1 MRITENL
8 KKLQSYFSDPLYIV
22 GGYVRN
28 TICFG
33 DYTGTDIDIC
43 GAYTPEE
50 VEKILAGTDI
60 KVVPVNP
67 RIGTLKITVGE
78 ESYEYTCFREDS
90 YAEGG
95 EHTPVSVSFVKDIKL
110 DALRRD
116 FTVNAVYFDIKNEK
130 LVDPTDGIVDIDAK
144 VLRTVAKPEKVF
156 EEDGLRIMRLARFAA
171 ELGFSIEERTLE
183 VAKQLCKNLKNISG
197 ERIRMELD
205 RILASNEKYGNKEGV
220 RTGLTL
226 LSDLDAWQYVIPE
239 FGVNK
244 NNALFR
250 GIDAAASAH
259 PSVRLAA
266 LIHCISESV
275 KDFEDHEKTAKDSAE
290 LSRVVLGHELGL
302 KYKEMVRSEVY
313 HLVLASGFHRCKG
326 KSVEEIKLFVQ
337 ENFVYMDKILL
348 LIKALEGGETPNIQ
362 AIERE
367 YQFMKEN
374 NVPYKISDLVLRG
387 ADVIALGVPPIRI
400 GEVLQ
405 TILKRSALS
414 GKRFSREEE
423 LAIAESLKC

>member
-8 KKLQSYFSDPLYIV
+8 KKLQSYFPDSIYIV

-28 TICFG
+28 TVRFG

-50 VEKILAGTDI
+50 VEKFLEGTDI
-60 KVVPVNP
+60 SVVPVNP
-67 RIGTLKITVGE
+67 RIGTLKITLGD

-95 EHTPVSVSFVKDIKL
+95 EHTPVAVSFVKDIKL

-116 FTVNAVYFDIKNEK
+116 FTVNAVYFDIRQEK
-130 LVDPTDGIVDIDAK
+130 LVDPTDGIADIDAK
-144 VLRTVAKPEKVF
+144 ILRTVASPEKVF

-171 ELGFSIEERTLE
+171 ELGFSVDERTLA
-183 VAKQLCKNLKNISG
+183 VAKAMVKNLKSISG

-205 RILASNEKYGNKEGV
+205 RILASNEKYGNVDGV
-220 RTGLTL
+220 KTGLDL
-226 LSDLDAWQYVIPE
+226 LTEMDAWQYIIPE
-239 FGVNK
+239 FGANK
-244 NNALFR
+244 NNALYR
-250 GIDAAASAH
+250 GINAATVAH

-266 LIHCISESV
+266 LIHCVSEGE
-275 KDFEDHEKTAKDSAE
+275 KDFTDYEQTAKDSAE
-290 LSRVVLGHELGL
+290 LSRVVLGHEMGL

-313 HLVLASGFHRCKG
+313 HLVLASGFHKCNN
-326 KSVEEIKLFVQ
+326 KSVDEIKLFVQ
-337 ENFVYMDKILL
+337 DNFVYMDKILL
-348 LIKALEGGETPNIQ
+348 LIKALEGGETANIK

-367 YQFMKEN
+367 YNFMKEN
-374 NVPYKISDLVLRG
+374 GVPYKISDLVLRG
-387 ADVIALGVPPIRI
+387 ADVIALGFPPVRI

-405 TILKRSALS
+405 TILKRSALD
-414 GKRFSREEE
+414 GKRFTKEEE
-423 LAIAESLKC
+423 LAIAESLK